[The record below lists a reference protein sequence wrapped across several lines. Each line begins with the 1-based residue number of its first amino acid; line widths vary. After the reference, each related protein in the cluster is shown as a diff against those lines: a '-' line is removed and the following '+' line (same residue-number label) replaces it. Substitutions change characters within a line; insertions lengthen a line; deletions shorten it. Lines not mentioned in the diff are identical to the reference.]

1 MDSSDDVSVVLNNS
15 TSSTASKYCM
25 HGSIYEFFSRNFVLF
40 REKNSQVKKIRT
52 NKSLRI

>member
-40 REKNSQVKKIRT
+40 REKNYISEK
-52 NKSLRI
+52 NSHE